1 MRLGVVQSLEEH
13 PLRQLWEAG
22 ALVSVN
28 TDDPGF
34 LDCDLLGE
42 YEIAGRLLDLDRVGY
57 GRLASN
63 SVESSFAP
71 ESLKAKLRDAID
83 DLVER
88 GDKMRA

>member
-1 MRLGVVQSLEEH
+1 M
-13 PLRQLWEAG
+13 
-22 ALVSVN
+22 
-28 TDDPGF
+28 
-34 LDCDLLGE
+34 DCDLLGE

-57 GRLASN
+57 DRLASN

-83 DLVER
+83 DWVER